1 MNARDRLIEIID
13 KHCYTCDG
21 SKTHDKLLA
30 DAILKEFVPKGKGQ
44 IIIGDKD
51 AFKFVVESMG
61 YIPLKDAPKLVMDVY
76 NRCKIIKAS
85 IDYRCNNPKSNV
97 YKWYGKKV

>member
-61 YIPLKDAPKLVMDVY
+61 YIPLKDAPKYCEIGTEEPYVKMPIVKLKPEYEED
-76 NRCKIIKAS
+76 K
-85 IDYRCNNPKSNV
+85 
-97 YKWYGKKV
+97 